1 MSHNIYIQNEMFW
14 YQTPTHI
21 TAYILNS
28 KGNSN
33 LEKDLASLEKLKQWT
48 LENFGPDKLTG
59 KDTRN
64 SFLIKCREQELQS
77 IEDKFAE
84 IKKLIVNNKT
94 LNRIING
101 F

>member
-1 MSHNIYIQNEMFW
+1 MSHNIYIQDEMFW

-21 TAYILNS
+21 TAYILDT

-48 LENFGPDKLTG
+48 LENFGPEKLIG
-59 KDTRN
+59 KNARN
-64 SFLIKCREQELQS
+64 AFLIKCRKQEIQL

-94 LNRIING
+94 SNRIIG
-101 F
+101 SG